1 MADLA
6 GKDIMEPVLL
16 PRGVEGYGGHFGE
29 RKVGGG
35 GFELCWNRERERH
48 LSEG

>member
-1 MADLA
+1 MAELV

-16 PRGVEGYGGHFGE
+16 PGGGEGYGGHFGE

-35 GFELCWNRERERH
+35 LELCWNREREEH
-48 LSEG
+48 LLEG